1 MNRPIQFK
9 NHPFRFLL
17 YLEWILLAIAVLT
30 AMLPS
35 PSPRFA
41 NTVPELAIFSLTIFG
56 LMGLRLPTSN
66 NIVKITYTA
75 CEILLLL
82 LTGAYGGRTARL
94 FPFLY
99 IILVTRSCLIFQQ
112 LGRLVVTCL
121 SFILFLLTLNYRSPK
136 FPLPPQVQERL
147 QERFWFFTLSLVL
160 LFGLSLVFVLLL
172 MNTVLSER
180 QSREKLAIANEKLRE
195 YALQIQNQATLEER
209 NRIAR
214 EIHDSLGH
222 SLTALNLQLETAVK
236 LFPSNPTKAQMFL
249 ARAKELGSKA
259 LQDVRQ
265 SVSTMRNHPLQ
276 EQSLEQAIGIL
287 AEDFH
292 RSNGVLPI
300 YQINLIYP
308 LPTEISTAIYR
319 ISQESLT
326 NISKYAK
333 ASAVKLE
340 LTMTA
345 ENLRLIIQDNGRGFD
360 LQQNSTGFG
369 LQSMR
374 DRTLALGGELKINSA
389 HGCGCQIIVDIPL
402 SRLKR

>member
-1 MNRPIQFK
+1 MNPPIQFK

-41 NTVPELAIFSLTIFG
+41 NRAPELAIFSLTIFG
-56 LMGLRLPTSN
+56 LMGLRLPTGN
-66 NIVKITYTA
+66 NVVKVIYTA
-75 CEILLLL
+75 SEILLLL
-82 LTGAYGGRTARL
+82 LTGTYGGRTARL

-136 FPLPPQVQERL
+136 FPLPPQA

-172 MNTVLSER
+172 MNTALSER
-180 QSREKLAIANEKLRE
+180 QSRERLAIANEKLRQ

-236 LFPSNPTKAQMFL
+236 LFSSNPTKAQTFL

-265 SVSTMRNHPLQ
+265 SVSTMRNHPIQ

-292 RSNGVLPI
+292 RSNGILPV
-300 YQINLIYP
+300 YQINLEYP
-308 LPTEISTAIYR
+308 LPIEVSTAIYR
-319 ISQESLT
+319 IIQESLT

-345 ENLRLIIQDNGRGFD
+345 ETLRLIVQDNGRGFD
-360 LQQNSTGFG
+360 LQQNTTGFG

-374 DRTLALGGELKINSA
+374 ERTLGLGGEFKINSA
-389 HGCGCQIIVDIPL
+389 QNSGCQLIVNIPL
-402 SRLKR
+402 SRFR